1 MLSGSATSTEN
12 PQNINTPF
20 YSSLK
25 EGVAVQGMDVLTHLG
40 QKATK
45 LARAIATAEPSSS
58 KARSPR
64 FTTSVPSKWETLQN
78 SENCHEVCALK
89 ALYLLWGHCCLVPP
103 PLSPAYAL
111 GQILLS

>member
-12 PQNINTPF
+12 PQDINTPF

-45 LARAIATAEPSSS
+45 LVRATATAEPSSR
-58 KARSPR
+58 KARSHR
-64 FTTSVPSKWETLQN
+64 SSTSVPSKWETL
-78 SENCHEVCALK
+78 
-89 ALYLLWGHCCLVPP
+89 
-103 PLSPAYAL
+103 
-111 GQILLS
+111 